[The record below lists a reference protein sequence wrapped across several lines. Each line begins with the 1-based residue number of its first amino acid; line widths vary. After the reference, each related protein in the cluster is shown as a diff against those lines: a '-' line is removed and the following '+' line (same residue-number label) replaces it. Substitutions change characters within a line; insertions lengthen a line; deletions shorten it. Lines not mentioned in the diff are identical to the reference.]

1 MTNEEMRR
9 EMMLNGNDSLCIN
22 LTGATAYYDKGGSAY
37 GHGTVVSA
45 NLTVKGEIMM
55 LIDRGIG
62 RTLEIVLQKHIYRL
76 HRMLQPAGLFD

>member
-9 EMMLNGNDSLCIN
+9 EMMLNGNENLCTN

-45 NLTVKGEIMM
+45 NLTAKGGLLL

-62 RTLEIVLQKHIYRL
+62 KAMELVRQEHIYRL
-76 HRMLQPAGLFD
+76 NRSLQPAGLYN